1 MSEIARD
8 STEFTDLLKVKAPE
22 LLQHVD
28 AGNIDLA
35 VNVLEQLHQAQKP
48 DVLADYDLV
57 SSLKEKALVLH
68 AKIEDG
74 ELDGAL
80 ATLEEMQ
87 SVRDRGLYQEVGKLT
102 RALHNAITNFHIDGD
117 EDKDDDDI
125 SNMSEATDRLG
136 YVMKLTDRAANKTLD
151 LVEDSLP
158 VVDALKTEASSL
170 RAEWSR
176 LVQRDM
182 TPGEFRHLYWR
193 LDEFFERLDQDTSKL
208 SANMT
213 EILMA
218 QDFQDLTGQVINKVT
233 GLVKEV
239 EASLVDLVFM
249 ASQVEQITGIVTKGE
264 DSETTADK
272 DMKGHGPQI
281 NSDSEEVM
289 GSQDDVDDLLSSLG
303 F

>member
-1 MSEIARD
+1 MSEIAHD
-8 STEFTDLLKVKAPE
+8 ATEFSELLKVKAPE
-22 LLQHVD
+22 LLQYVD
-28 AGNIDLA
+28 AGKFDLA
-35 VNVLEQLHQAQKP
+35 VNVLEQLQQAQQP
-48 DVLADYDLV
+48 DLHAEYDLV
-57 SSLKEKALVLH
+57 SSLKEKALILH
-68 AKIEDG
+68 AKIESG
-74 ELDGAL
+74 ELDEAM

-87 SVRDRGLYQEVGKLT
+87 TVRDRGLYQEVGKLT

-117 EDKDDDDI
+117 EEKDDDDI

-158 VVDALKTEASSL
+158 VADALKTEAASL
-170 RAEWSR
+170 KSEWER

-182 TPGEFRHLYWR
+182 TPEQFRGLYWR
-193 LDEFFERLDQDTSKL
+193 LDEFFQRLDQDTNKL

-239 EASLVDLVFM
+239 ETSLVDLVFM

-264 DSETTADK
+264 DSETAADK

-281 NSDSEEVM
+281 NSDS
-289 GSQDDVDDLLSSLG
+289 
-303 F
+303 

>member
-1 MSEIARD
+1 MSEIAHKP
-8 STEFTDLLKVKAPE
+8 TEFSELLKIKAPE

-35 VNVLEQLHQAQKP
+35 ANVLEQLYQAQQT
-48 DVLADYDLV
+48 DVVADYDLV
-57 SSLKEKALVLH
+57 SSLREKALILH
-68 AKIEDG
+68 AKIEEG
-74 ELDGAL
+74 ELEDAM

-102 RALHNAITNFHIDGD
+102 RALHNAITNFHIDGGD
-117 EDKDDDDI
+117 DKDDDDI
-125 SNMSEATDRLG
+125 TNMSEATDRLG

-158 VVDALKTEASSL
+158 IVDTLKTEATTF
-170 RAEWSR
+170 RAEWGR

-182 TPGEFRHLYWR
+182 TPDEFRGLYWR
-193 LDEFFERLDQDTSKL
+193 LDEFFTRLDQNTDKL

-239 EASLVDLVFM
+239 ETSLVDLVFM

-281 NSDSEEVM
+281 NSESEDVM